1 MKAAGRRRPLLR
13 PASWAGLSP
22 EPMKP
27 RALVFDAYGTLFDV
41 HSVVLRAGDGI
52 AGDLHSLSTLWRRKQ
67 LEFTWL
73 RALMER
79 YEDFWNVTEAALRS
93 AVRQLKI
100 QAGEAQLDSLM
111 QVYLC
116 PLAFPDVRPALEHL
130 SGSPLAILSNG
141 TPKMLESAVDYNAL
155 RSCFTEI
162 ISVDSVKTYKPSA
175 RVYALASHTLN
186 IPAEEILFVSS
197 NSWDAAGAKAF
208 GYRVCSCNRS
218 GAEMEHLGFAP
229 DIITS
234 ELHDLVNVIAV
245 AS

>member
-1 MKAAGRRRPLLR
+1 
-13 PASWAGLSP
+13 
-22 EPMKP
+22 MKP
-27 RALVFDAYGTLFDV
+27 RAIVFDAYGTLFDV

-52 AGDLHSLSTLWRRKQ
+52 PGDLHSLSTLWRQKQ

-79 YEDFWNVTEAALRS
+79 YEDFWNVTETALRS

-100 QAGEAQLDSLM
+100 QATEAQLDSLM
-111 QVYLC
+111 QAYLF
-116 PLAFPDVRPALEHL
+116 PLAFPDVRPALENL
-130 SGSPLAILSNG
+130 TGFPLAILSNG
-141 TPKMLESAVDYNAL
+141 TPKMLESAVSRNEL
-155 RSCFTEI
+155 RSSFSEI

-175 RVYALASHTLN
+175 RVYALGPQILN
-186 IPAEEILFVSS
+186 TPAEQILFVSS
-197 NSWDAAGAKAF
+197 NCWDAAGAKAF
-208 GYRVCSCNRS
+208 GYHVCWCNRS